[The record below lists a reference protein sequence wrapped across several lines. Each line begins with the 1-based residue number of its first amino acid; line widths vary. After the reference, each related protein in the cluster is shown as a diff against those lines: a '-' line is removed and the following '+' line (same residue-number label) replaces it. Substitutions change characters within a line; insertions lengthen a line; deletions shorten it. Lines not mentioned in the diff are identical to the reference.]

1 MSYAYVSLAQVPV
14 SDVSGGDSVHSD
26 FIRNVDA
33 QTSDYPGRQRYDT
46 MNVI

>member
-1 MSYAYVSLAQVPV
+1 MSCTYVSLAQVPV
-14 SDVSGGDSVHSD
+14 YDVSCGDSVHSD

-33 QTSDYPGRQRYDT
+33 QTSDYPGRQRFDT